1 MTSDAHIVHGL
12 RDSFGPSTR
21 SVALRLNHLRWL
33 ATVIPA
39 GAVFGYETLRHQL
52 FNNQHDG
59 TEIYGNLLTGG
70 VALALSFL
78 FARMIFRSVE
88 NIQMEAVE
96 ETRTAAAL
104 NSMIEERERLSR
116 ELHDGLAQ
124 VLSYVLVR
132 LDTVRNLVEDEKPDY
147 AITEL
152 ESLRSAVDNVNVD
165 VRESI
170 AGLRSRVVERGLDV
184 ALGDYLEEYEE
195 RYGIRTELRLE
206 GTRPGI
212 SPNAALQLFRVV
224 QEALTN
230 VRKHA
235 EADLVRV
242 GVDSSGDG
250 RLEVVVADNGRG
262 FDIDEA
268 ARNARA
274 FGLMSMRERTSS
286 LGGTCQFA
294 STLGRGT
301 TVTIS
306 LPPGVHAR

>member
-1 MTSDAHIVHGL
+1 MTSDAQRL
-12 RDSFGPSTR
+12 RGAADSFEQSSR

-39 GAVFGYETLRHQL
+39 GAVFGYETVRHQL
-52 FNNQHDG
+52 LNHQHDG

-70 VALALSFL
+70 VALVLSFL

-96 ETRTAAAL
+96 ETRTSAAL

-124 VLSYVLVR
+124 VISYVLVR
-132 LDTVRNLVEDEKPDY
+132 LDTVRNLVEDDKRDF
-147 AITEL
+147 AIAEL
-152 ESLRSAVDNVNVD
+152 ESLRSTVDNVNID

-170 AGLRSRVVERGLDV
+170 AGLRSRVVERGLSE
-184 ALGDYLEEYEE
+184 ALSDYLEEYEE
-195 RYGIRTELRLE
+195 RYGIRTELRLA
-206 GTRPGI
+206 GPRPDI

-235 EADLVRV
+235 GANQVRV
-242 GVDSSGDG
+242 GVDSTVQDV
-250 RLEVVVADNGRG
+250 LEVVIADNGHG
-262 FDIDEA
+262 FDVAEA
-268 ARNARA
+268 SSNPRA
-274 FGLMSMRERTSS
+274 FGLMSMRERTNL
-286 LGGTCQFA
+286 LGGECRLA
-294 STLGRGT
+294 SARGRGT

-306 LPPGVHAR
+306 VPAGGQG